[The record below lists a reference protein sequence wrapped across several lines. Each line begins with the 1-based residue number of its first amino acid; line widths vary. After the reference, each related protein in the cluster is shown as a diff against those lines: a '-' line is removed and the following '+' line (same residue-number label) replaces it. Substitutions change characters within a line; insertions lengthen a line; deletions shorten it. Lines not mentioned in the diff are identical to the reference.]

1 MLQRSSRTKNVLTP
15 NIFLDY
21 REWRGDW
28 EDEKI
33 NFQQPCLSNNN
44 CEKQRLSHVWPDQ
57 DITRKLYDLGMV
69 IPFFIRREGVKN
81 FKFLSVEEQGSL
93 SINYLIILKGN
104 MPLSLINQRGIY
116 P

>member
-33 NFQQPCLSNNN
+33 NFQQPCLSHNN
-44 CEKQRLSHVWPDQ
+44 CEKQRLSQVWPDQ
-57 DITRKLYDLGMV
+57 DITRKCYDLGM
-69 IPFFIRREGVKN
+69 ILPFFIRREGAKN
-81 FKFLSVEEQGSL
+81 FMFVSVEEQGSL
-93 SINYLIILKGN
+93 SINYLINYLICLY
-104 MPLSLINQRGIY
+104 PL
-116 P
+116 